1 MIKALPLPHSLLGPN
16 SGSPYGSSSLWWR
29 MGRACSSHTSLHA
42 LFPVRVGKRKAENRS
57 LLPRL
62 SKVSVLSVDRDSGL
76 PVGWWP
82 LQPLLL
88 LGAFYPASSPGLS
101 SHWVMWPQLGHHQ
114 PMWEPPSPAP
124 GREAALASPLL
135 GSSFSEVMPSF
146 FSPLLW

>member
-16 SGSPYGSSSLWWR
+16 SGLPYGSSSLWCR

-88 LGAFYPASSPGLS
+88 IRGLLPSIKSRPQQSLGDVATTWAPSAHVGATLS
-101 SHWVMWPQLGHHQ
+101 
-114 PMWEPPSPAP
+114 
-124 GREAALASPLL
+124 
-135 GSSFSEVMPSF
+135 GSR
-146 FSPLLW
+146 